1 MSLGVCATQLSCVL
15 LVLVS
20 PLIAVPCVLVSC
32 NEELSKT
39 KKERET
45 DRQTDRQTGG
55 EEERR
60 RRIKRMKDE
69 RQ

>member
-1 MSLGVCATQLSCVL
+1 MYISEPGCMHNTVVMCFELY

-39 KKERET
+39 KKTRERE
-45 DRQTDRQTGG
+45 R
-55 EEERR
+55 ERGT
-60 RRIKRMKDE
+60 
-69 RQ
+69 